1 METGIEE
8 GNGDLFAKYFMEFAE
23 VRKEKTLMHWIPQQF
38 EHLVYSEGITKEEDK
53 MNTLLSANMKLEEK
67 IRNIEK
73 ETSICIKE
81 LNNKIA
87 QLEKKSESGS
97 ETKEGLNDLRKRIDD
112 KIVSDHEKTVKQ
124 GLWIGLITVGVAIV
138 RRWVA

>member
-1 METGIEE
+1 
-8 GNGDLFAKYFMEFAE
+8 
-23 VRKEKTLMHWIPQQF
+23 MHWIPQQF